1 MFSKLKD
8 KLKDWTKKIIE
19 DKEEEVIE
27 IKEEKKSKKNKDNK
41 KNKKKDKKIKSVN
54 TKNTKKESKE
64 KIKKQLE
71 EKLEQIQ
78 EEIEIKKSEEKQE
91 EKKGFFQKLFSK
103 ENAEETPT
111 EKIEEEIKEIPKNKN
126 IEEKIQIPE
135 NKKLQTEKE
144 PTKEKEQQT
153 EKKEEKKSFFKKI
166 LTGTIK
172 TSEEEKP
179 IETEKIEEIKEE
191 PIKEKKPVEE
201 KVEETI
207 QETQKKKSFFEKIL
221 TGTIKISEEEFNN
234 YSEELEMLLLENN
247 VAFEVTEKVL
257 EELKEKLVG
266 KEIPKKELEQE
277 IKNNLKEIL
286 KEILIEPFNI
296 VEKIKE
302 KSKRG
307 EPYVILFCGINGTG
321 KTTTIAKI
329 AHMLKQEK
337 LSCVIA
343 AADTF
348 RAAAIDQIKTH
359 GERLDTKVIAHEYG
373 SDPASVGYDAIKY
386 AKKNNIPCVLIDTA
400 GRIHTATNLLRE
412 MEKIVKVC
420 KPDTKIF
427 VGESITGND
436 AIEQVKSFNDI
447 IGIDGIILSKA
458 DIDEKGGTA
467 LSLGYTTKK
476 PILYLGIGQEYNQI
490 ELFDKNKFLEKLGL

>member
-19 DKEEEVIE
+19 DKEEVIE
-27 IKEEKKSKKNKDNK
+27 IKEEEKSQ
-41 KNKKKDKKIKSVN
+41 KKDKKIKSEKSK
-54 TKNTKKESKE
+54 TKEKLTKEETIKTKKESEK

-71 EKLEQIQ
+71 EKLEKIQ
-78 EEIEIKKSEEKQE
+78 EEREQTEIKKAEEEKE
-91 EKKGFFQKLFSK
+91 TIK
-103 ENAEETPT
+103 ET
-111 EKIEEEIKEIPKNKN
+111 EKIEEKIKE
-126 IEEKIQIPE
+126 
-135 NKKLQTEKE
+135 E

-153 EKKEEKKSFFKKI
+153 EEKKEKKSFFKKI

-179 IETEKIEEIKEE
+179 IETEKIEEEIKEE
-191 PIKEKKPVEE
+191 PIKETEKKIQITKKESVEE
-201 KVEETI
+201 KI

-257 EELKEKLVG
+257 GELKEKLVG
-266 KEIPKKELEQE
+266 KEIPRKELEQE

-296 VEKIKE
+296 IEKIKE

-373 SDPASVGYDAIKY
+373 SDPASVGFDAIKY

-412 MEKIVKVC
+412 MEKKIKNC
-420 KPDTKIF
+420 KPCKKKINR
-427 VGESITGND
+427 V
-436 AIEQVKSFNDI
+436 
-447 IGIDGIILSKA
+447 
-458 DIDEKGGTA
+458 
-467 LSLGYTTKK
+467 
-476 PILYLGIGQEYNQI
+476 
-490 ELFDKNKFLEKLGL
+490 

>member
-19 DKEEEVIE
+19 DKEEVIE
-27 IKEEKKSKKNKDNK
+27 IKEEEKSQ
-41 KNKKKDKKIKSVN
+41 KKDKKIKSEKSK
-54 TKNTKKESKE
+54 TKE
-64 KIKKQLE
+64 KITKQLE
-71 EKLEQIQ
+71 EKLEKIQ
-78 EEIEIKKSEEKQE
+78 EEREQTEIKKAEEEQE
-91 EKKGFFQKLFSK
+91 EKKGFFKKLFSK
-103 ENAEETPT
+103 EKVEEAPIEEKETIKET
-111 EKIEEEIKEIPKNKN
+111 EKIEEKIKE
-126 IEEKIQIPE
+126 
-135 NKKLQTEKE
+135 E

-153 EKKEEKKSFFKKI
+153 EEKKEKKSFFKKI

-179 IETEKIEEIKEE
+179 KETEKKIQITKKES
-191 PIKEKKPVEE
+191 VEE
-201 KVEETI
+201 KI

-257 EELKEKLVG
+257 EE
-266 KEIPKKELEQE
+266 
-277 IKNNLKEIL
+277 LKEIL

-373 SDPASVGYDAIKY
+373 SDPASVGFDAIKY

>member
-27 IKEEKKSKKNKDNK
+27 IKEEKKSK
-41 KNKKKDKKIKSVN
+41 
-54 TKNTKKESKE
+54 
-64 KIKKQLE
+64 
-71 EKLEQIQ
+71 
-78 EEIEIKKSEEKQE
+78 EKQE

-144 PTKEKEQQT
+144 PTKEKEQ
-153 EKKEEKKSFFKKI
+153 
-166 LTGTIK
+166 K
-172 TSEEEKP
+172 T
-179 IETEKIEEIKEE
+179 EEIKEE

-373 SDPASVGYDAIKY
+373 SDPASVGFDAIKY

>member
-8 KLKDWTKKIIE
+8 KLKDWTKKI
-19 DKEEEVIE
+19 
-27 IKEEKKSKKNKDNK
+27 
-41 KNKKKDKKIKSVN
+41 
-54 TKNTKKESKE
+54 KKESEK

-71 EKLEQIQ
+71 EKLEKIQ
-78 EEIEIKKSEEKQE
+78 EEREQTEIKKAEEEQE
-91 EKKGFFQKLFSK
+91 EKKGFFKKLFGK
-103 ENAEETPT
+103 ENPR
-111 EKIEEEIKEIPKNKN
+111 
-126 IEEKIQIPE
+126 
-135 NKKLQTEKE
+135 
-144 PTKEKEQQT
+144 
-153 EKKEEKKSFFKKI
+153 
-166 LTGTIK
+166 
-172 TSEEEKP
+172 
-179 IETEKIEEIKEE
+179 
-191 PIKEKKPVEE
+191 
-201 KVEETI
+201 
-207 QETQKKKSFFEKIL
+207 
-221 TGTIKISEEEFNN
+221 
-234 YSEELEMLLLENN
+234 
-247 VAFEVTEKVL
+247 
-257 EELKEKLVG
+257 
-266 KEIPKKELEQE
+266 KELEQE

-296 VEKIKE
+296 IEKIKE

-373 SDPASVGYDAIKY
+373 SDPASVGFDAIKY